1 MRVIFYDIDIK
12 FIQNCSRKKCRRQC
26 VIVAVMDAVR
36 VELYAT
42 SSNTPVYMSVCAQ
55 VDINATIS

>member
-1 MRVIFYDIDIK
+1 MTCHREL
-12 FIQNCSRKKCRRQC
+12 KCRRHC

-42 SSNTPVYMSVCAQ
+42 SSITPVYMSVCAQ